1 MHVRHKGPRAGQ
13 LQQECALQ
21 RRRES
26 RAIKRASP
34 RFFRCRYSATGQQG
48 NKAPLAARANSSSWN
63 VRPSPRQKSHRAS
76 VPNKRTIA
84 SHRLMHLRRYFCLF
98 THRRCS
104 SELPAV
110 ASVICSEPMERPQFS
125 RALHAVMHDR
135 LLPWCLCL
143 QIACC

>member
-1 MHVRHKGPRAGQ
+1 MHVRRKGPRAGQ

-34 RFFRCRYSATGQQG
+34 RFFRCRYSAMGQQG

-84 SHRLMHLRRYFCLF
+84 SHRLMQPPPLLLPVYPQALF
-98 THRRCS
+98 VRIAGCGIRHMQRTDGA
-104 SELPAV
+104 PAV
-110 ASVICSEPMERPQFS
+110 FSSASCC
-125 RALHAVMHDR
+125 HA
-135 LLPWCLCL
+135 
-143 QIACC
+143 